1 MAVQDSKEEAQKRY
15 DAALDALVAAKP
27 VEGKPK
33 ARDRKH
39 AHFLVQAGVLR
50 LP

>member
-1 MAVQDSKEEAQKRY
+1 MDKDSKDKALERYNAQ
-15 DAALDALVAAKP
+15 LDALVAAKP

-33 ARDRKH
+33 ARDRMH

-50 LP
+50 LQ